1 MNVHFSTHQLWQLW
15 AREGMQPGDC
25 LPARPVGWPPA
36 ERAYFAFYNEKGDS
50 EILEVLAAPIV
61 NGKIPPGAWTYDV
74 KSGAVKIRELLLN
87 LEIQRGWPFSDD
99 VPALSQ
105 TTVEPEAAPITC
117 PVCKL
122 APMSPIA
129 HNQMLCYPPHNDSSD
144 NDCPTSYQPLS
155 VVAEGL
161 EKLRPHGKYD
171 GFDALEVLVPG
182 TYGEALP
189 LYPFLENYPGHEW
202 DNRTTSQNAAW
213 LIEKLAIKAK
223 VLPQTPVIVE
233 GTCVEC
239 RAIVGL
245 LKGTQKLKAHSV
257 GPKGGR
263 RACVGQ
269 HTKPVELR

>member
-1 MNVHFSTHQLWQLW
+1 MNVHFAGHQLWQLW

-36 ERAYFAFYNEKGDS
+36 ERAYFAFYNEKGVG
-50 EILEVLAAPIV
+50 EIMEVLAAPIV
-61 NGKIPPGAWTYDV
+61 NGKIPHGAWTYDV
-74 KSGAVKIRELLLN
+74 KSGAVKIRELQVC
-87 LEIQRGWPFSDD
+87 LEIQEGWPSTEIV
-99 VPALSQ
+99 VPALARE
-105 TTVEPEAAPITC
+105 VEPEALPVVC

-122 APMSPIA
+122 GPMTPVA

-161 EKLRPHGKYD
+161 EKLHPRGKYD
-171 GFDALEVLVPG
+171 GFNEIEKFVPQ
-182 TYGEALP
+182 TYGEALS

-213 LIEKLAIKAK
+213 LIEQLAFKTMAPPNKTTI
-223 VLPQTPVIVE
+223 TE

-263 RACVGQ
+263 RACAGQ
-269 HTKPVELR
+269 HHKPVEFR